1 MKKFTI
7 KGVLDGFRSSVPQP
21 VKPDQEIVENLRSEH
36 FQVKK
41 TFRHG
46 FPHQPTAVAFDPV
59 QRLLAIGTKSGSL
72 RILGRPG
79 VDAHVKHEGC
89 STVVQLQFLINEGA
103 LVSAT
108 ADDTLHLWNFR
119 QKIPQ
124 VVQSLKFQRE
134 RITCI
139 HLPLQSKWLYV
150 GTERGN
156 IHILHIET
164 FVLSGY
170 VINWNKAIEISRK
183 THPGAVVHLS
193 DNPLDLSKMLIGYES
208 GQIVFWDLKTKN
220 ADYRCQS
227 EVPLRSISWHH
238 EGKQFMSSHTDGSLS
253 TWTMRQLKPTN
264 VTHPHAKTTKD
275 GEPEPCKPIQKVE
288 WKLSRSGEAYVIFSG
303 GLAYDT
309 TGRTPSITVIH
320 GKTTTVLEM
329 EHNVIDFITLCESP
343 WTSDYQ
349 DPYAVVVLLQN
360 DLVVIDLLTPGFP
373 CFENPYPMDIHE
385 SPVTCCAYFA
395 DCPSD
400 LVPAF
405 YSVGSKSQK
414 KTGFSEKDWPISGG
428 EWSSSSSSY
437 NEIILTGHADGSIKF
452 WDASAGTLQVLYK
465 LKTAKLFE
473 KGRTRSTDSEE
484 DPLAI
489 QLIYLCPESRKLAI
503 AGSGKHVV
511 LFKFKKVESMSE
523 VVTLEISL
531 TADSGKEI
539 ESSSDHD
546 SPAGGNTSGTGES
559 KVNESN
565 QLLKVK
571 TGLQKRAP
579 GFQATL
585 ICLTVAPNGEQ
596 PENITALSLNSSYGL
611 MAYGNESGLAIIDI
625 VQKISL
631 IVINTTDIGSN
642 MDPCQRVLR
651 SPKRQDDLK
660 RENEDKMKSPST
672 DQLTMCLPTLKQTHR
687 DSTVESEGLLAMV
700 AENVQQPQQ
709 CPLRGGDT
717 QIGSNNS
724 KEIAEE
730 PLNETSKPGCTT
742 NEEDCVKNH
751 GWKGLRLKRQLSKV
765 DLKIKSTFSP
775 GLVTSQNGV
784 GTDSSGL
791 KSSIFYCNVNE
802 TVSPLSRNESVVSES
817 PLVVEGSSSAPG
829 YDSSTNDCKKREIQH
844 QGKSVTSEG
853 ENDGKPTI
861 AQSLNENAIGRSD
874 VAAAA
879 VRPVNLLLA
888 ENEPKAPRLKKI
900 VKMKQSKREGRL
912 LSVPNLKFAKN
923 DPAVCDL
930 RCEETNNTASESF
943 TGNLIRRFSSLRKEK
958 KVPIEVKKKPRAVS
972 SMNGM
977 CMLPVTRRSTVVVGG
992 SGGCGEKNDNADG
1005 NNICS
1010 SSSSYGN
1017 TGGDGGC
1024 DSECAIGVSV
1034 PRSSIR
1040 STMNSVDDDVTGA
1053 IATSRKSFTLE
1064 PRLSRAQDKY
1074 DSSFQRSR
1082 SSSMSSLENITTETI
1097 SCLTFAD
1104 SYTKKSDTSP
1114 APTLWI
1120 GTSLG
1125 SVQTVIFNTPARAE
1139 RLAYPVVVSTCNG
1152 STFKLKGCILSI
1164 FFLDC
1169 NGALIP
1175 YSYESW
1181 KDDGMESKERN
1192 KSQGKCTNSRMSPSM
1207 NAQVST
1213 GDGFEDRQF
1222 VVLASEKQAR
1232 VVALPSQNCLYRQQL
1247 AENHIVIKA
1256 EITSLKD
1263 NVCLVCYV
1271 SNGHIATYSLPSLR
1285 PLIDV
1290 DFLPLIDLSFQTT
1303 KHGIVDPM
1311 LSIWGHQLFVNGD
1324 TDQIAKTLCF
1334 SNRGH
1339 GLYLSSPTEIQKFS
1353 VSSQFCGEL
1362 TEMMGDLFIG
1372 HDMPEPP
1379 KESFFKGL
1387 FGGGSR
1393 SLDREELFGESSGR
1407 ASRTVAKHIPG
1418 PNAGAEN
1425 LRERVTT
1432 ATGEVNMAHQMVLE
1446 RGEKL
1451 SQLEERTGRMMSEA
1465 ESFSQSAH
1473 GLVLKYKDKKWYQL

>member
-21 VKPDQEIVENLRSEH
+21 VKPDQEIVENLRPEH

-89 STVVQLQFLINEGA
+89 TAVLQLQFLVNEGA

-156 IHILHIET
+156 IHVLHIET

-170 VINWNKAIEISRK
+170 VINWNKAIEVSRK

-208 GQIVFWDLKTKN
+208 GQMVFWDLKLKN
-220 ADYRCQS
+220 ADYRCQTD
-227 EVPLRSISWHH
+227 VPLKSVSWHH
-238 EGKQFMSSHTDGSLS
+238 EGKQFMSSHTDGSLI
-253 TWTMRQLKPTN
+253 TWTVRQVKPAN

-288 WKLSRSGEAYVIFSG
+288 WKLSRSGEAYIIFSG
-303 GLAYDT
+303 GLACDT

-343 WTSDYQ
+343 WNSDYQ

-360 DLVVIDLLTPGFP
+360 DLVVIDLLTSGFP

-414 KTGFSEKDWPISGG
+414 KTGFSERDWPISGG

-473 KGRTRSTDSEE
+473 KGRTRSIDSEE

-489 QLIYLCPESRKLAI
+489 QLIFLCPESRKLAI
-503 AGSGKHVV
+503 AGSGRHVV

-523 VVTLEISL
+523 IMTLEVSL
-531 TADSGKEI
+531 SGESGKEV

-546 SPAGGNTSGTGES
+546 SPAGNTSGTGES
-559 KVNESN
+559 KNNETN
-565 QLLKVK
+565 QSLTVK
-571 TGLQKRAP
+571 TGLHKRAA

-585 ICLTVAPNGEQ
+585 ICLTVAPTGEQ
-596 PENITALSLNSSYGL
+596 AENITALSLNSSYGL
-611 MAYGNESGLAIIDI
+611 MAYGNETGIVIIDI

-631 IVINTTDIGSN
+631 IVLNTADIGGN
-642 MDPCQRVLR
+642 IDPCQRVLR
-651 SPKRQDDLK
+651 SPKRQDDSK
-660 RENEDKMKSPST
+660 RDNDDKARSPSA
-672 DQLTMCLPTLKQTHR
+672 DQLTTCLPTLKQ
-687 DSTVESEGLLAMV
+687 
-700 AENVQQPQQ
+700 VQISFAVFP
-709 CPLRGGDT
+709 D
-717 QIGSNNS
+717 
-724 KEIAEE
+724 
-730 PLNETSKPGCTT
+730 
-742 NEEDCVKNH
+742 
-751 GWKGLRLKRQLSKV
+751 SKV
-765 DLKIKSTFSP
+765 DS
-775 GLVTSQNGV
+775 
-784 GTDSSGL
+784 
-791 KSSIFYCNVNE
+791 
-802 TVSPLSRNESVVSES
+802 
-817 PLVVEGSSSAPG
+817 
-829 YDSSTNDCKKREIQH
+829 
-844 QGKSVTSEG
+844 
-853 ENDGKPTI
+853 
-861 AQSLNENAIGRSD
+861 
-874 VAAAA
+874 
-879 VRPVNLLLA
+879 
-888 ENEPKAPRLKKI
+888 
-900 VKMKQSKREGRL
+900 
-912 LSVPNLKFAKN
+912 
-923 DPAVCDL
+923 
-930 RCEETNNTASESF
+930 
-943 TGNLIRRFSSLRKEK
+943 
-958 KVPIEVKKKPRAVS
+958 
-972 SMNGM
+972 
-977 CMLPVTRRSTVVVGG
+977 
-992 SGGCGEKNDNADG
+992 
-1005 NNICS
+1005 
-1010 SSSSYGN
+1010 
-1017 TGGDGGC
+1017 
-1024 DSECAIGVSV
+1024 
-1034 PRSSIR
+1034 
-1040 STMNSVDDDVTGA
+1040 
-1053 IATSRKSFTLE
+1053 
-1064 PRLSRAQDKY
+1064 DKY

-1082 SSSMSSLENITTETI
+1082 SSSMSSLENIITETI

-1114 APTLWI
+1114 VPTLWI
-1120 GTSLG
+1120 GTSVG
-1125 SVQTVIFNTPARAE
+1125 SIQTVIFNTPSRTE
-1139 RLAYPVVVSTCNG
+1139 RHAHPVVVSTCNG
-1152 STFKLKGCILSI
+1152 STFRLKGCILSMS
-1164 FFLDC
+1164 FLDC
-1169 NGALIP
+1169 NGALMP

-1181 KDDGMESKERN
+1181 KDDSTDSKERN
-1192 KSQGKCTNSRMSPSM
+1192 RSSGKSTNNRMSPSM
-1207 NAQVST
+1207 NAQITT

-1247 AENHIVIKA
+1247 AETHIVIKA
-1256 EITSLKD
+1256 EITSIND
-1263 NVCLVCYV
+1263 NVCLVCYI
-1271 SNGHIATYSLPSLR
+1271 SNGHVVTYSLPSLR
-1285 PLIDV
+1285 VLIDV

-1324 TDQIAKTLCF
+1324 TDQIAKTLCL

-1353 VSSQFCGEL
+1353 VSSQFCSEL
-1362 TEMMGDLFIG
+1362 TEMMGDLFTG

-1379 KESFFKGL
+1379 KESFFRGL
-1387 FGGGSR
+1387 FGCGAR

-1418 PNAGAEN
+1418 PNAGAEGI
-1425 LRERVTT
+1425 RERVTT

-1446 RGEKL
+1446 RGDKL
-1451 SQLEERTGRMMSEA
+1451 SQLEDRSARMMTES
-1465 ESFSQSAH
+1465 ESFAQSAH
-1473 GLVLKYKDKKWYQL
+1473 GLMLKYKDKKWYQL

>member
-21 VKPDQEIVENLRSEH
+21 TKPDQEIIENLRTEH

-46 FPHQPTAVAFDPV
+46 FPHQPTALAFDPV

-79 VDAHVKHEGC
+79 VDAHVKHEEC
-89 STVVQLQFLINEGA
+89 SPVLRLQFLINEGA

-108 ADDTLHLWNFR
+108 EDDTLHLWNFR

-124 VVQSLKFQRE
+124 VVHSLKFQRD

-139 HLPLQSKWLYV
+139 HLPLQSKWLYI
-150 GTERGN
+150 GTDRGN

-170 VINWNKAIEISRK
+170 VINWNKAIEVSRK

-193 DNPLDLSKMLIGYES
+193 DNPLDLSKMLIGYSS
-208 GQIVFWDLKTKN
+208 GQVVLWDLKTKI
-220 ADYRCQS
+220 ADYRCQTDD
-227 EVPLRSISWHH
+227 LLTSITWHH
-238 EGKQFMSSHTDGSLS
+238 EGKQFMCSHSDGSLS
-253 TWTMRQLKPTN
+253 TWTIRQLKPSITF
-264 VTHPHAKTTKD
+264 PHAKFTKD
-275 GEPEPCKPIQKVE
+275 GEPERCKAIQKVE

-303 GLAYDT
+303 GLAQDT
-309 TGRTPSITVIH
+309 TGRTPSITVMH

-329 EHNVIDFITLCESP
+329 EHNVVDFITLCDSP
-343 WTSDYQ
+343 WASDFQ

-360 DLVVIDLLTPGFP
+360 DLVVIDLLTTGFP

-414 KTGFSEKDWPISGG
+414 KTGFSEKEWPISGG

-473 KGRTRSTDSEE
+473 KTRTRSIDSEE

-489 QLIYLCPESRKLAI
+489 QLIFLCPESRKLAI
-503 AGSGKHVV
+503 AGSGKHIV

-523 VVTLEISL
+523 VVTLEICLSVDPL
-531 TADSGKEI
+531 KEADNSPDRE
-539 ESSSDHD
+539 
-546 SPAGGNTSGTGES
+546 SPATGNTVGNVETKTIEF
-559 KVNESN
+559 NHP
-565 QLLKVK
+565 LKVK
-571 TGLQKRAP
+571 TGLQKRPA

-585 ICLTVAPNGEQ
+585 ICLTTAPPGEL
-596 PENITALSLNSSYGL
+596 PENITSLSLNSSYGL
-611 MAYGNESGLAIIDI
+611 LAYGNESGLVIVDI

-631 IVINTTDIGSN
+631 VVLNTSDLGGG
-642 MDPCQRVLR
+642 DPYQRVLR
-651 SPKRQDDLK
+651 SPKRQDELK
-660 RENEDKMKSPST
+660 RENEDKARSPSS
-672 DQLTMCLPTLKQTHR
+672 DQ
-687 DSTVESEGLLAMV
+687 
-700 AENVQQPQQ
+700 VQINFAVFP
-709 CPLRGGDT
+709 D
-717 QIGSNNS
+717 
-724 KEIAEE
+724 
-730 PLNETSKPGCTT
+730 
-742 NEEDCVKNH
+742 
-751 GWKGLRLKRQLSKV
+751 SKV
-765 DLKIKSTFSP
+765 DSDKF
-775 GLVTSQNGV
+775 
-784 GTDSSGL
+784 
-791 KSSIFYCNVNE
+791 
-802 TVSPLSRNESVVSES
+802 
-817 PLVVEGSSSAPG
+817 
-829 YDSSTNDCKKREIQH
+829 
-844 QGKSVTSEG
+844 
-853 ENDGKPTI
+853 DG
-861 AQSLNENAIGRSD
+861 
-874 VAAAA
+874 
-879 VRPVNLLLA
+879 
-888 ENEPKAPRLKKI
+888 
-900 VKMKQSKREGRL
+900 
-912 LSVPNLKFAKN
+912 
-923 DPAVCDL
+923 
-930 RCEETNNTASESF
+930 
-943 TGNLIRRFSSLRKEK
+943 
-958 KVPIEVKKKPRAVS
+958 
-972 SMNGM
+972 
-977 CMLPVTRRSTVVVGG
+977 
-992 SGGCGEKNDNADG
+992 
-1005 NNICS
+1005 
-1010 SSSSYGN
+1010 
-1017 TGGDGGC
+1017 
-1024 DSECAIGVSV
+1024 
-1034 PRSSIR
+1034 
-1040 STMNSVDDDVTGA
+1040 
-1053 IATSRKSFTLE
+1053 
-1064 PRLSRAQDKY
+1064 
-1074 DSSFQRSR
+1074 SFQRSR

-1104 SYTKKSDTSP
+1104 SYTKKNDTNGM
-1114 APTLWI
+1114 PTLWI

-1125 SVQTVIFNTPARAE
+1125 SVQTVVFNTPAHSE
-1139 RLAYPVVVSTCNG
+1139 RHAHPVVVSTCNG
-1152 STFKLKGCILSI
+1152 STFKLKGCILSMS
-1164 FFLDC
+1164 FLDC

-1181 KDDGMESKERN
+1181 KDENTDGKERN
-1192 KSQGKCTNSRMSPSM
+1192 KSQGKCTNSRMSPST
-1207 NAQVST
+1207 NTQVS
-1213 GDGFEDRQF
+1213 GDNFEDRQF
-1222 VVLASEKQAR
+1222 VVLVSEKQAR
-1232 VVALPSQNCLYRQQL
+1232 VVALPSQNCIYRQQL
-1247 AENHIVIKA
+1247 AETHIVIKA
-1256 EITSLKD
+1256 EVTSLKD

-1271 SNGHIATYSLPSLR
+1271 SNGHITTYSLPSLR

-1290 DFLPLIDLSFQTT
+1290 DFLPLVDLSFQTT

-1311 LSIWGHQLFVNGD
+1311 LTIWGHQLFVNGD

-1339 GLYLSSPTEIQKFS
+1339 GLYLSSPMEIQKFS
-1353 VSSQFCGEL
+1353 VSSEFCAEL

-1418 PNAGAEN
+1418 PNEA
-1425 LRERVTT
+1425 LRERVSS

-1451 SQLEERTGRMMSEA
+1451 SQLEDRTARMMSEA
-1465 ESFSQSAH
+1465 ENFSQSAH
-1473 GLVLKYKDKKWYQL
+1473 GLMLKYKDKKWYQL

>member
-21 VKPDQEIVENLRSEH
+21 AKSDQEIVENLRSEH

-79 VDAHVKHEGC
+79 VDVHVKHEGC
-89 STVVQLQFLINEGA
+89 TAVMQLQFLINEGA
-103 LVSAT
+103 LISAT
-108 ADDTLHLWNFR
+108 TDDTLHLWNFR

-124 VVQSLKFQRE
+124 VVQSLKFQRD

-156 IHILHIET
+156 IHVLHIET

-170 VINWNKAIEISRK
+170 VINWNKAIEVSRK

-193 DNPLDLSKMLIGYES
+193 DIPLDLSKILIGYES
-208 GQIVFWDLKTKN
+208 GQIVFWDLKTKS
-220 ADYRCQS
+220 ADYRCHS
-227 EVPLRSISWHH
+227 DEPLKSITWHH
-238 EGKQFMSSHTDGSLS
+238 EGKQFMSSHSDGSLL
-253 TWTMRQLKPTN
+253 TWTVRQLKPTN
-264 VTHPHAKTTKD
+264 VTHPHAKATKD
-275 GEPEPCKPIQKVE
+275 GEPEPCKSIQKVE

-329 EHNVIDFITLCESP
+329 EHNVVDFITLCDSP
-343 WTSDYQ
+343 WTSDFQ

-360 DLVVIDLLTPGFP
+360 DLVIIDLLTPGFP

-414 KTGFSEKDWPISGG
+414 KTGFSEKEWPVSGG

-473 KGRTRSTDSEE
+473 KSRVRSVDSEE

-503 AGSGKHVV
+503 AGSGKYVV
-511 LFKFKKVESMSE
+511 LFKFKKAESMSE

-531 TADSGKEI
+531 SQNPLREI
-539 ESSSDHD
+539 ETSPDHD
-546 SPAGGNTSGTGES
+546 APATGNVPSGGES
-559 KVNESN
+559 KHTSEHNHP
-565 QLLKVK
+565 LKVK
-571 TGLQKRAP
+571 TGLQKRAA

-585 ICLTVAPNGEQ
+585 ICLTIAPSGEQ

-611 MAYGNESGLAIIDI
+611 MAYGNETGLVIIDI

-631 IVINTTDIGSN
+631 IVLHTTDLGGSG
-642 MDPCQRVLR
+642 DPYQRVLR
-651 SPKRQDDLK
+651 SPKRQDDSK
-660 RENEDKMKSPST
+660 RENEDKARSPSA
-672 DQLTMCLPTLKQTHR
+672 DQVQISFAVFP
-687 DSTVESEGLLAMV
+687 DSKL
-700 AENVQQPQQ
+700 
-709 CPLRGGDT
+709 
-717 QIGSNNS
+717 
-724 KEIAEE
+724 
-730 PLNETSKPGCTT
+730 
-742 NEEDCVKNH
+742 
-751 GWKGLRLKRQLSKV
+751 
-765 DLKIKSTFSP
+765 
-775 GLVTSQNGV
+775 
-784 GTDSSGL
+784 DSGRID
-791 KSSIFYCNVNE
+791 KF
-802 TVSPLSRNESVVSES
+802 
-817 PLVVEGSSSAPG
+817 
-829 YDSSTNDCKKREIQH
+829 
-844 QGKSVTSEG
+844 
-853 ENDGKPTI
+853 DG
-861 AQSLNENAIGRSD
+861 
-874 VAAAA
+874 
-879 VRPVNLLLA
+879 
-888 ENEPKAPRLKKI
+888 
-900 VKMKQSKREGRL
+900 
-912 LSVPNLKFAKN
+912 
-923 DPAVCDL
+923 
-930 RCEETNNTASESF
+930 
-943 TGNLIRRFSSLRKEK
+943 
-958 KVPIEVKKKPRAVS
+958 
-972 SMNGM
+972 
-977 CMLPVTRRSTVVVGG
+977 
-992 SGGCGEKNDNADG
+992 
-1005 NNICS
+1005 
-1010 SSSSYGN
+1010 
-1017 TGGDGGC
+1017 
-1024 DSECAIGVSV
+1024 
-1034 PRSSIR
+1034 
-1040 STMNSVDDDVTGA
+1040 
-1053 IATSRKSFTLE
+1053 
-1064 PRLSRAQDKY
+1064 
-1074 DSSFQRSR
+1074 SFQRSR

-1104 SYTKKSDTSP
+1104 SYTKKSDTSTL
-1114 APTLWI
+1114 PTLWV

-1125 SVQTVIFNTPARAE
+1125 SIQTVVFNPPVPGE
-1139 RLAYPVVVSTCNG
+1139 RHAYPVVVSTCNG
-1152 STFKLKGCILSI
+1152 STFKLKGCILSMS
-1164 FFLDC
+1164 FLDC

-1175 YSYESW
+1175 YSFESW
-1181 KDDGMESKERN
+1181 KDENVDGGKERN
-1192 KSQGKCTNSRMSPSM
+1192 KNQGKCNSRLSPSL
-1207 NAQVST
+1207 NAQVTT

-1222 VVLASEKQAR
+1222 VVLTSEKQAR
-1232 VVALPSQNCLYRQQL
+1232 VVALPSQDCVYRQQL
-1247 AENHIVIKA
+1247 AETHIVIKA
-1256 EITSLKD
+1256 EVTTLKD

-1271 SNGHIATYSLPSLR
+1271 SNGHVSTYSLPSLR

-1290 DFLPLIDLSFQTT
+1290 DFLPLTDLSFQTT

-1353 VSSQFCGEL
+1353 ISSEFCGEL

-1379 KESFFKGL
+1379 KESFFRGL

-1418 PNAGAEN
+1418 PNAGTEN
-1425 LRERVTT
+1425 MRERVTGI
-1432 ATGEVNMAHQMVLE
+1432 TGEIAQAHHMVVE

-1451 SQLEERTGRMMSEA
+1451 SHLEERTARMMSEA
-1465 ESFSQSAH
+1465 ENFSTSAH
-1473 GLVLKYKDKKWYQL
+1473 GLMLKYKDKKWYQL

>member
-21 VKPDQEIVENLRSEH
+21 VKPDQEIVENLRPEH

-79 VDAHVKHEGC
+79 VDAHVRHEGC
-89 STVVQLQFLINEGA
+89 TAVVQLQFLINEGA

-156 IHILHIET
+156 IHVLHIET

-170 VINWNKAIEISRK
+170 VINWNKAIEVSRK

-208 GQIVFWDLKTKN
+208 GQMVFWDLKTKN
-220 ADYRCQS
+220 AEYRCHS
-227 EVPLRSISWHH
+227 DVPLKSISWHH
-238 EGKQFMSSHTDGSLS
+238 EGKQFMCSHTDGSLA
-253 TWTMRQLKPTN
+253 TWTVRQVKPTN
-264 VTHPHAKTTKD
+264 ITHPHAKTTKD

-329 EHNVIDFITLCESP
+329 EHNVIDFITLCENP

-428 EWSSSSSSY
+428 EWSSSSSGY

-473 KGRTRSTDSEE
+473 KGRTRSIDSEE

-489 QLIYLCPESRKLAI
+489 QLIFLCPESRKLAI
-503 AGSGKHVV
+503 AGSGRHVV

-531 TADSGKEI
+531 TADPAKEI

-546 SPAGGNTSGTGES
+546 SPAGNTSGSSES
-559 KVNESN
+559 KNNESN
-565 QLLKVK
+565 QPLKVK
-571 TGLQKRAP
+571 TGLQKRAA

-585 ICLTVAPNGEQ
+585 VCLTIANIGEQ
-596 PENITALSLNSSYGL
+596 AENITALSLNSSYGL
-611 MAYGNESGLAIIDI
+611 MAYGNESGIVIIDI

-631 IVINTTDIGSN
+631 IVLNTADIGGN
-642 MDPCQRVLR
+642 TDPCQRVLR
-651 SPKRQDDLK
+651 SPKRQDELK
-660 RENEDKMKSPST
+660 RENEDKARSPST
-672 DQLTMCLPTLKQTHR
+672 DQ
-687 DSTVESEGLLAMV
+687 
-700 AENVQQPQQ
+700 VQISFAVFP
-709 CPLRGGDT
+709 D
-717 QIGSNNS
+717 
-724 KEIAEE
+724 
-730 PLNETSKPGCTT
+730 
-742 NEEDCVKNH
+742 
-751 GWKGLRLKRQLSKV
+751 SKV
-765 DLKIKSTFSP
+765 DS
-775 GLVTSQNGV
+775 
-784 GTDSSGL
+784 
-791 KSSIFYCNVNE
+791 
-802 TVSPLSRNESVVSES
+802 
-817 PLVVEGSSSAPG
+817 
-829 YDSSTNDCKKREIQH
+829 
-844 QGKSVTSEG
+844 
-853 ENDGKPTI
+853 
-861 AQSLNENAIGRSD
+861 
-874 VAAAA
+874 
-879 VRPVNLLLA
+879 
-888 ENEPKAPRLKKI
+888 
-900 VKMKQSKREGRL
+900 
-912 LSVPNLKFAKN
+912 
-923 DPAVCDL
+923 
-930 RCEETNNTASESF
+930 
-943 TGNLIRRFSSLRKEK
+943 
-958 KVPIEVKKKPRAVS
+958 
-972 SMNGM
+972 
-977 CMLPVTRRSTVVVGG
+977 
-992 SGGCGEKNDNADG
+992 
-1005 NNICS
+1005 
-1010 SSSSYGN
+1010 
-1017 TGGDGGC
+1017 
-1024 DSECAIGVSV
+1024 
-1034 PRSSIR
+1034 
-1040 STMNSVDDDVTGA
+1040 
-1053 IATSRKSFTLE
+1053 
-1064 PRLSRAQDKY
+1064 DKY

-1114 APTLWI
+1114 VPTLWI

-1125 SVQTVIFNTPARAE
+1125 SIQTVIFNTPARGE
-1139 RLAYPVVVSTCNG
+1139 RHAHPVVVSTCNG
-1152 STFKLKGCILSI
+1152 STFKLKGCILSM

-1181 KDDGMESKERN
+1181 KDDSMESKERN
-1192 KSQGKCTNSRMSPSM
+1192 RSQGKCNSRTSSPSM
-1207 NAQVST
+1207 NTQVAT
-1213 GDGFEDRQF
+1213 GEGFEDRQF

-1232 VVALPSQNCLYRQQL
+1232 VVALPSQNCQYRQQL
-1247 AENHIVIKA
+1247 AESHIVIKA

-1263 NVCLVCYV
+1263 NVCLVCYI

-1362 TEMMGDLFIG
+1362 TEMMGDLFTG

-1418 PNAGAEN
+1418 PNAATEN
-1425 LRERVTT
+1425 MRERVTT
-1432 ATGEVNMAHQMVLE
+1432 ATGEVNVAHQMVLE

-1465 ESFSQSAH
+1465 EGFSQSAH
-1473 GLVLKYKDKKWYQL
+1473 GLMLKYKDKKWYQL

>member
-1 MKKFTI
+1 
-7 KGVLDGFRSSVPQP
+7 
-21 VKPDQEIVENLRSEH
+21 
-36 FQVKK
+36 
-41 TFRHG
+41 
-46 FPHQPTAVAFDPV
+46 
-59 QRLLAIGTKSGSL
+59 
-72 RILGRPG
+72 
-79 VDAHVKHEGC
+79 
-89 STVVQLQFLINEGA
+89 
-103 LVSAT
+103 
-108 ADDTLHLWNFR
+108 
-119 QKIPQ
+119 
-124 VVQSLKFQRE
+124 
-134 RITCI
+134 
-139 HLPLQSKWLYV
+139 
-150 GTERGN
+150 
-156 IHILHIET
+156 
-164 FVLSGY
+164 
-170 VINWNKAIEISRK
+170 
-183 THPGAVVHLS
+183 
-193 DNPLDLSKMLIGYES
+193 MLIGYES

-220 ADYRCQS
+220 ADYRCHS
-227 EVPLRSISWHH
+227 DVPLRSISWHH
-238 EGKQFMSSHTDGSLS
+238 EGKQFMCSHTDGSLS
-253 TWTMRQLKPTN
+253 TWTVRQVKATS

-437 NEIILTGHADGSIKF
+437 NEIIVTGHADGSIKF

-473 KGRTRSTDSEE
+473 KGRTRSIDSEE

-489 QLIYLCPESRKLAI
+489 QLIFLCPESRKLAI
-503 AGSGKHVV
+503 AGSGRHVV
-511 LFKFKKVESMSE
+511 LFKFKKLESMSE

-531 TADSGKEI
+531 TADVGKEV
-539 ESSSDHD
+539 ECSPDHD
-546 SPAGGNTSGTGES
+546 SPAGNTSGSSETKNTEG
-559 KVNESN
+559 N
-565 QLLKVK
+565 QGLKVK
-571 TGLQKRAP
+571 SGLQKRAA

-585 ICLTVAPNGEQ
+585 ICLTVGASGEQ

-611 MAYGNESGLAIIDI
+611 MAYGNESGLVIIDI

-631 IVINTTDIGSN
+631 VVINTADIGGST
-642 MDPCQRVLR
+642 DPCQRALR
-651 SPKRQDDLK
+651 SPKRQDDSK
-660 RENEDKMKSPST
+660 RENEDKARSPST
-672 DQLTMCLPTLKQTHR
+672 DQM
-687 DSTVESEGLLAMV
+687 
-700 AENVQQPQQ
+700 
-709 CPLRGGDT
+709 
-717 QIGSNNS
+717 
-724 KEIAEE
+724 
-730 PLNETSKPGCTT
+730 NE
-742 NEEDCVKNH
+742 
-751 GWKGLRLKRQLSKV
+751 
-765 DLKIKSTFSP
+765 
-775 GLVTSQNGV
+775 
-784 GTDSSGL
+784 
-791 KSSIFYCNVNE
+791 
-802 TVSPLSRNESVVSES
+802 
-817 PLVVEGSSSAPG
+817 
-829 YDSSTNDCKKREIQH
+829 
-844 QGKSVTSEG
+844 
-853 ENDGKPTI
+853 
-861 AQSLNENAIGRSD
+861 
-874 VAAAA
+874 
-879 VRPVNLLLA
+879 
-888 ENEPKAPRLKKI
+888 
-900 VKMKQSKREGRL
+900 
-912 LSVPNLKFAKN
+912 
-923 DPAVCDL
+923 
-930 RCEETNNTASESF
+930 
-943 TGNLIRRFSSLRKEK
+943 
-958 KVPIEVKKKPRAVS
+958 
-972 SMNGM
+972 M
-977 CMLPVTRRSTVVVGG
+977 CMLPLTRRGTVVVGG
-992 SGGCGEKNDNADG
+992 SEKGDNAD
-1005 NNICS
+1005 NNSCS
-1010 SSSSYGN
+1010 TCGSA
-1017 TGGDGGC
+1017 GDDGC
-1024 DSECAIGVSV
+1024 NCENPSDV
-1034 PRSSIR
+1034 PRLAIR
-1040 STMNSVDDDVTGA
+1040 STVNSPDVDIGGSNA
-1053 IATSRKSFTLE
+1053 NPRKS
-1064 PRLSRAQDKY
+1064 LSVELRQSRTQGIRKLQKCLSTATNHYELDSLSLNNFPTTSQLSSQRNTEMRSYSSIGPQGSSNYQNILFNTRQYNSFDKY

-1104 SYTKKSDTSP
+1104 SYTRKSDTSP
-1114 APTLWI
+1114 VPTLWI

-1125 SVQTVIFNTPARAE
+1125 SIQTVIFNTPVRGE
-1139 RLAYPVVVSTCNG
+1139 RHVQPVVVSSCNG
-1152 STFKLKGCILSI
+1152 STFKLKGSIILMS
-1164 FFLDC
+1164 FLDC

-1175 YSYESW
+1175 CSYESW
-1181 KDDGMESKERN
+1181 KDETVEGKDRN
-1192 KSQGKCTNSRMSPSM
+1192 KSQGKCTNSRMSPSL
-1207 NAQVST
+1207 NTQVTT

-1222 VVLASEKQAR
+1222 VVLTSEKQAR
-1232 VVALPSQNCLYRQQL
+1232 VLALPSQNCLYRQQL
-1247 AENHIVIKA
+1247 AETHIVIKS
-1256 EITSLKD
+1256 EITSIKD

-1324 TDQIAKTLCF
+1324 TDQIAKTLGF

-1353 VSSQFCGEL
+1353 VSSQFCAEL

-1418 PNAGAEN
+1418 PNAGTEA

-1432 ATGEVNMAHQMVLE
+1432 ATGEVAMAHQMVME

-1451 SQLEERTGRMMSEA
+1451 SQLEERTARMMTEA
-1465 ESFSQSAH
+1465 EGFSQSAH
-1473 GLVLKYKDKKWYQL
+1473 GLMLKYKDKKWYQL

>member
-21 VKPDQEIVENLRSEH
+21 TKPDQEIIENLKPEH

-46 FPHQPTAVAFDPV
+46 FPHQPTALAFDPV

-79 VDAHVKHEGC
+79 VDAHVKHEEC
-89 STVVQLQFLINEGA
+89 SPVLRLQFLINEGA

-108 ADDTLHLWNFR
+108 EDDTLHLWNFR

-124 VVQSLKFQRE
+124 VVHSLKFQRD

-139 HLPLQSKWLYV
+139 HLPLQSKWLYI
-150 GTERGN
+150 GTDRGN

-170 VINWNKAIEISRK
+170 VINWNKAIEVSRK

-193 DNPLDLSKMLIGYES
+193 DNPLDLSKMLIGYSS
-208 GQIVFWDLKTKN
+208 GQIVLWDLKTKI
-220 ADYRCQS
+220 ADYRCQTDD
-227 EVPLRSISWHH
+227 LLTSITWHH
-238 EGKQFMSSHTDGSLS
+238 EGKQFMCSHSDGSLS
-253 TWTMRQLKPTN
+253 TWTIRQLKPSITF
-264 VTHPHAKTTKD
+264 PHAKFTKD
-275 GEPEPCKPIQKVE
+275 GEPERCKAIQKVE
-288 WKLSRSGEAYVIFSG
+288 WKLSRAGEAYVIFSG
-303 GLAYDT
+303 GLAQDT

-329 EHNVIDFITLCESP
+329 EHNVVDFITLCDSP
-343 WTSDYQ
+343 WASDFQ

-360 DLVVIDLLTPGFP
+360 DLVVIDLLTTGFP

-414 KTGFSEKDWPISGG
+414 KTGFSEKEWPISGG

-473 KGRTRSTDSEE
+473 KTRTRSIDSEE

-489 QLIYLCPESRKLAI
+489 QLIFLCPESRKLAI

-523 VVTLEISL
+523 VVTLEICLSVDPL
-531 TADSGKEI
+531 KEADNSPDRE
-539 ESSSDHD
+539 
-546 SPAGGNTSGTGES
+546 SPATGNTVGNVETKTIEF
-559 KVNESN
+559 NHP
-565 QLLKVK
+565 LKVK
-571 TGLQKRAP
+571 TGLQKRPA

-585 ICLTVAPNGEQ
+585 ICLTTAPPGEL
-596 PENITALSLNSSYGL
+596 PENITSLSLNSSYGL
-611 MAYGNESGLAIIDI
+611 LAYGNESGLVIVDI

-631 IVINTTDIGSN
+631 VVLNTSDLGGG
-642 MDPCQRVLR
+642 DPYQRVLR
-651 SPKRQDDLK
+651 SPKRQDELK
-660 RENEDKMKSPST
+660 RENEDKARSPSS
-672 DQLTMCLPTLKQTHR
+672 DQ
-687 DSTVESEGLLAMV
+687 
-700 AENVQQPQQ
+700 
-709 CPLRGGDT
+709 
-717 QIGSNNS
+717 
-724 KEIAEE
+724 
-730 PLNETSKPGCTT
+730 
-742 NEEDCVKNH
+742 
-751 GWKGLRLKRQLSKV
+751 
-765 DLKIKSTFSP
+765 
-775 GLVTSQNGV
+775 
-784 GTDSSGL
+784 
-791 KSSIFYCNVNE
+791 
-802 TVSPLSRNESVVSES
+802 
-817 PLVVEGSSSAPG
+817 
-829 YDSSTNDCKKREIQH
+829 
-844 QGKSVTSEG
+844 
-853 ENDGKPTI
+853 
-861 AQSLNENAIGRSD
+861 
-874 VAAAA
+874 
-879 VRPVNLLLA
+879 
-888 ENEPKAPRLKKI
+888 
-900 VKMKQSKREGRL
+900 
-912 LSVPNLKFAKN
+912 
-923 DPAVCDL
+923 
-930 RCEETNNTASESF
+930 
-943 TGNLIRRFSSLRKEK
+943 
-958 KVPIEVKKKPRAVS
+958 
-972 SMNGM
+972 MNGM
-977 CMLPVTRRSTVVVGG
+977 CVLPVTGRSTVGVGGERGDNGDNSDGCSTGG
-992 SGGCGEKNDNADG
+992 SGSNGAYN
-1005 NNICS
+1005 S
-1010 SSSSYGN
+1010 
-1017 TGGDGGC
+1017 DGGGGSSAGVNITRSGTRSAAAGAISGTDEEINTMSRKGVTLDQRHPRTQGIRKLQKC
-1024 DSECAIGVSV
+1024 LSTTTSHFEVDSATGAAAAFPTVSLFYAQ
-1034 PRSSIR
+1034 R
-1040 STMNSVDDDVTGA
+1040 STEMRSYPSAVA
-1053 IATSRKSFTLE
+1053 QTSLNYQNILTNTRQYSSF
-1064 PRLSRAQDKY
+1064 DKF
-1074 DSSFQRSR
+1074 DGSFQRSR

-1104 SYTKKSDTSP
+1104 SYTKKTDTNGM
-1114 APTLWI
+1114 PTLWI

-1125 SVQTVIFNTPARAE
+1125 SVQTVVFNTPAHSE
-1139 RLAYPVVVSTCNG
+1139 RHAHPVVVSTCNG
-1152 STFKLKGCILSI
+1152 STFKLKGCILSMS
-1164 FFLDC
+1164 FLDC

-1181 KDDGMESKERN
+1181 KDENTDGKERN
-1192 KSQGKCTNSRMSPSM
+1192 KSQGKCTNSRMSPST
-1207 NAQVST
+1207 NTQVG
-1213 GDGFEDRQF
+1213 GDNFEDRQF
-1222 VVLASEKQAR
+1222 VVLVSEKQAR
-1232 VVALPSQNCLYRQQL
+1232 VVALPSQNCVYRQQL
-1247 AENHIVIKA
+1247 AETHIVIKA
-1256 EITSLKD
+1256 EVTPLKD

-1271 SNGHIATYSLPSLR
+1271 SNGHITTYSLPSLR

-1290 DFLPLIDLSFQTT
+1290 DFLPLVDLSFQTT

-1311 LSIWGHQLFVNGD
+1311 LTIWGHQLFVNGD

-1339 GLYLSSPTEIQKFS
+1339 GLYLSSPMEIQKFS
-1353 VSSQFCGEL
+1353 VSSEFCAEL

-1418 PNAGAEN
+1418 PNEA
-1425 LRERVTT
+1425 LRERVSS

-1451 SQLEERTGRMMSEA
+1451 SQLEERTARMMSEA
-1465 ESFSQSAH
+1465 ENFSTSAH
-1473 GLVLKYKDKKWYQL
+1473 GLMLKYKDKKWYQL

>member
-7 KGVLDGFRSSVPQP
+7 KGVLDGFRSSIPQP
-21 VKPDQEIVENLRSEH
+21 AKSDQEIVENLRSEH

-79 VDAHVKHEGC
+79 VDVHVKHEGC
-89 STVVQLQFLINEGA
+89 SAVMQLQFLINEGA
-103 LVSAT
+103 LISAT
-108 ADDTLHLWNFR
+108 TDDTLHLWNFR

-124 VVQSLKFQRE
+124 VVQSLKFQRD

-156 IHILHIET
+156 IHVLHIET

-193 DNPLDLSKMLIGYES
+193 DIPLDLSKILIGYES
-208 GQIVFWDLKTKN
+208 GQIVFWDLKTKS
-220 ADYRCQS
+220 ADYRCHS
-227 EVPLRSISWHH
+227 DEPLKSITWHH
-238 EGKQFMSSHTDGSLS
+238 EGKQFMSSHSDGSLL
-253 TWTMRQLKPTN
+253 TWTVRQLKPTN
-264 VTHPHAKTTKD
+264 VTHPHAKATKD
-275 GEPEPCKPIQKVE
+275 GEPEPCKSIQKVE

-329 EHNVIDFITLCESP
+329 EHNVVDFITLCESP
-343 WTSDYQ
+343 WTSDFQ

-360 DLVVIDLLTPGFP
+360 DLVIIDLLTPGFP

-414 KTGFSEKDWPISGG
+414 KTGFSEKEWPISGG

-473 KGRTRSTDSEE
+473 KSRVRSVDSEE

-503 AGSGKHVV
+503 AGSGKYVV
-511 LFKFKKVESMSE
+511 LFKFKKAESISE

-531 TADSGKEI
+531 GQNLLREI
-539 ESSSDHD
+539 ETSPDHD
-546 SPAGGNTSGTGES
+546 APATGNVPSGGES
-559 KVNESN
+559 KHTSEYNHP
-565 QLLKVK
+565 LKVK
-571 TGLQKRAP
+571 TGLQKRVA

-585 ICLTVAPNGEQ
+585 ICLTIAPSGEQ
-596 PENITALSLNSSYGL
+596 TENITALSLNSSYGL
-611 MAYGNESGLAIIDI
+611 MAYGNETGLVIIDI

-631 IVINTTDIGSN
+631 IVLHTADLGGSG
-642 MDPCQRVLR
+642 DPYQRVLR
-651 SPKRQDDLK
+651 SPKRQDDSK
-660 RENEDKMKSPST
+660 RENEDKARSPSA
-672 DQLTMCLPTLKQTHR
+672 DQLTTMCLPTLKQVQISFAVFP
-687 DSTVESEGLLAMV
+687 DSKL
-700 AENVQQPQQ
+700 
-709 CPLRGGDT
+709 
-717 QIGSNNS
+717 
-724 KEIAEE
+724 
-730 PLNETSKPGCTT
+730 
-742 NEEDCVKNH
+742 
-751 GWKGLRLKRQLSKV
+751 
-765 DLKIKSTFSP
+765 
-775 GLVTSQNGV
+775 
-784 GTDSSGL
+784 DSGRID
-791 KSSIFYCNVNE
+791 KF
-802 TVSPLSRNESVVSES
+802 
-817 PLVVEGSSSAPG
+817 
-829 YDSSTNDCKKREIQH
+829 
-844 QGKSVTSEG
+844 
-853 ENDGKPTI
+853 DG
-861 AQSLNENAIGRSD
+861 
-874 VAAAA
+874 
-879 VRPVNLLLA
+879 
-888 ENEPKAPRLKKI
+888 
-900 VKMKQSKREGRL
+900 
-912 LSVPNLKFAKN
+912 
-923 DPAVCDL
+923 
-930 RCEETNNTASESF
+930 
-943 TGNLIRRFSSLRKEK
+943 
-958 KVPIEVKKKPRAVS
+958 
-972 SMNGM
+972 
-977 CMLPVTRRSTVVVGG
+977 
-992 SGGCGEKNDNADG
+992 
-1005 NNICS
+1005 
-1010 SSSSYGN
+1010 
-1017 TGGDGGC
+1017 
-1024 DSECAIGVSV
+1024 
-1034 PRSSIR
+1034 
-1040 STMNSVDDDVTGA
+1040 
-1053 IATSRKSFTLE
+1053 
-1064 PRLSRAQDKY
+1064 
-1074 DSSFQRSR
+1074 SFQRSR

-1104 SYTKKSDTSP
+1104 SYTKKSDTSTL
-1114 APTLWI
+1114 PTLWV

-1125 SVQTVIFNTPARAE
+1125 SIQTIVFNPPVPGE
-1139 RLAYPVVVSTCNG
+1139 RHSYPVVVSTCNG
-1152 STFKLKGCILSI
+1152 STFKLKGCILSMS
-1164 FFLDC
+1164 FLDC

-1175 YSYESW
+1175 YSFESW
-1181 KDDGMESKERN
+1181 RDENVDAGKERN
-1192 KSQGKCTNSRMSPSM
+1192 KNQGKCNSRLSPSL
-1207 NAQVST
+1207 NAQVTT

-1222 VVLASEKQAR
+1222 VVLTSEKQAR
-1232 VVALPSQNCLYRQQL
+1232 VVALPSQDCVYRQQL
-1247 AENHIVIKA
+1247 AETHIVIKA
-1256 EITSLKD
+1256 EVTTLKD

-1271 SNGHIATYSLPSLR
+1271 SNGHVSTYSLPSLR

-1290 DFLPLIDLSFQTT
+1290 DFLPLTDLSFQTT

-1353 VSSQFCGEL
+1353 ISSEFCGEL

-1379 KESFFKGL
+1379 KESFFRGL

-1418 PNAGAEN
+1418 PNAGTEN
-1425 LRERVTT
+1425 MRERVTGI
-1432 ATGEVNMAHQMVLE
+1432 TGEIAQAHHMVVE

-1451 SQLEERTGRMMSEA
+1451 SHLEERTARMMSEA
-1465 ESFSQSAH
+1465 ENFSTSAH
-1473 GLVLKYKDKKWYQL
+1473 GLMLKYKDKKWYQL

>member
-21 VKPDQEIVENLRSEH
+21 VKTDQEIVENLRPEH

-46 FPHQPTAVAFDPV
+46 FPHQPTALAFDPV

-79 VDAHVKHEGC
+79 VDAHVKHEGGAA
-89 STVVQLQFLINEGA
+89 VVQLQFLINEGA

-108 ADDTLHLWNFR
+108 ADDTVHLWNFR

-124 VVQSLKFQRE
+124 VVQSLKFQRD

-139 HLPLQSKWLYV
+139 HLPLQSKWLYI

-170 VINWNKAIEISRK
+170 VINWNKAIEVSRK

-193 DNPLDLSKMLIGYES
+193 DNPLDLSKMLIGYTT
-208 GQIVFWDLKTKN
+208 GQIVLWDLKTKN
-220 ADYRCQS
+220 ADYRCQTDD
-227 EVPLRSISWHH
+227 PLKSITWHH
-238 EGKQFMSSHTDGSLS
+238 EGKQFMCSHTDGSLS
-253 TWTMRQLKPTN
+253 TWTVRQLKPAN
-264 VTHPHAKTTKD
+264 VTYPHAKATKD
-275 GEPEPCKPIQKVE
+275 GEPELCKPIQKVE
-288 WKLSRSGEAYVIFSG
+288 WKLSRSGDTYIIFSG

-309 TGRTPSITVIH
+309 TGRTPSITVIQN

-329 EHNVIDFITLCESP
+329 EHNVIDFVTLCDSP
-343 WTSDYQ
+343 WASDFQ

-414 KTGFSEKDWPISGG
+414 KTGFSEKEWPISGG

-473 KGRTRSTDSEE
+473 KTRTRSIDSEE

-489 QLIYLCPESRKLAI
+489 QLIFLCPESRKLAI

-523 VVTLEISL
+523 VVTLEICLSVDP
-531 TADSGKEI
+531 TKEGDNSPDR
-539 ESSSDHD
+539 E
-546 SPAGGNTSGTGES
+546 SPANTVGNVES
-559 KVNESN
+559 KNTEFN
-565 QLLKVK
+565 HPLKIK
-571 TGLQKRAP
+571 TGLQKRAA

-585 ICLTVAPNGEQ
+585 ICLTTAPIGEQ

-611 MAYGNESGLAIIDI
+611 LAYGNESGLVIVDI

-631 IVINTTDIGSN
+631 IVLNTSDIGGGS
-642 MDPCQRVLR
+642 DPYQRVLR
-651 SPKRQDDLK
+651 SPKRQDDLR
-660 RENEDKMKSPST
+660 RENEDKARSPST
-672 DQLTMCLPTLKQTHR
+672 DQLTMCLPLKQVQINFAVFP
-687 DSTVESEGLLAMV
+687 DSKL
-700 AENVQQPQQ
+700 
-709 CPLRGGDT
+709 
-717 QIGSNNS
+717 
-724 KEIAEE
+724 
-730 PLNETSKPGCTT
+730 
-742 NEEDCVKNH
+742 
-751 GWKGLRLKRQLSKV
+751 
-765 DLKIKSTFSP
+765 
-775 GLVTSQNGV
+775 
-784 GTDSSGL
+784 DSD
-791 KSSIFYCNVNE
+791 KF
-802 TVSPLSRNESVVSES
+802 
-817 PLVVEGSSSAPG
+817 
-829 YDSSTNDCKKREIQH
+829 
-844 QGKSVTSEG
+844 
-853 ENDGKPTI
+853 DG
-861 AQSLNENAIGRSD
+861 
-874 VAAAA
+874 
-879 VRPVNLLLA
+879 
-888 ENEPKAPRLKKI
+888 
-900 VKMKQSKREGRL
+900 
-912 LSVPNLKFAKN
+912 
-923 DPAVCDL
+923 
-930 RCEETNNTASESF
+930 
-943 TGNLIRRFSSLRKEK
+943 
-958 KVPIEVKKKPRAVS
+958 
-972 SMNGM
+972 
-977 CMLPVTRRSTVVVGG
+977 
-992 SGGCGEKNDNADG
+992 
-1005 NNICS
+1005 
-1010 SSSSYGN
+1010 
-1017 TGGDGGC
+1017 
-1024 DSECAIGVSV
+1024 
-1034 PRSSIR
+1034 
-1040 STMNSVDDDVTGA
+1040 
-1053 IATSRKSFTLE
+1053 
-1064 PRLSRAQDKY
+1064 
-1074 DSSFQRSR
+1074 SFQRSR

-1104 SYTKKSDTSP
+1104 SYTKKTDTNGM
-1114 APTLWI
+1114 PTLWI

-1125 SVQTVIFNTPARAE
+1125 SVTTVVFNTPAHGE
-1139 RLAYPVVVSTCNG
+1139 RHAHPVVVSTCNG
-1152 STFKLKGCILSI
+1152 STFKLKGCILSMS
-1164 FFLDC
+1164 FLDC

-1175 YSYESW
+1175 YLFESW
-1181 KDDGMESKERN
+1181 KDENTDGKERN
-1192 KSQGKCTNSRMSPSM
+1192 KSQGKCTNSRMSPSA
-1207 NAQVST
+1207 NTQVS
-1213 GDGFEDRQF
+1213 GDNFEDRQF

-1232 VVALPSQNCLYRQQL
+1232 VVALPSQNCVYRQQL
-1247 AENHIVIKA
+1247 ADTHIVIKA
-1256 EITSLKD
+1256 EVTPLKD
-1263 NVCLVCYV
+1263 NVSLVCYV
-1271 SNGHIATYSLPSLR
+1271 SNGHITTYSLPSLR

-1339 GLYLSSPTEIQKFS
+1339 GLYLSSPMEIQKFS
-1353 VSSQFCGEL
+1353 VSSEFCAEL

-1379 KESFFKGL
+1379 KEGFFKGL

-1418 PNAGAEN
+1418 PNEA
-1425 LRERVTT
+1425 LRERVSS
-1432 ATGEVNMAHQMVLE
+1432 ATGEVNMAHQMVVE

-1451 SQLEERTGRMMSEA
+1451 SQLEERTARMMSEA
-1465 ESFSQSAH
+1465 ENFSTSAH
-1473 GLVLKYKDKKWYQL
+1473 GLMLKYKDKKWYQL

>member
-21 VKPDQEIVENLRSEH
+21 VKPDQEIVENLRPEH

-79 VDAHVKHEGC
+79 VDAHVRHEGC
-89 STVVQLQFLINEGA
+89 TAVVQLQFLINEGA

-156 IHILHIET
+156 IHVLHIET

-170 VINWNKAIEISRK
+170 VINWNKAIEVSRK

-208 GQIVFWDLKTKN
+208 GQMVFWDLKTKN
-220 ADYRCQS
+220 AEYRCHS
-227 EVPLRSISWHH
+227 DVPLKSISWHH
-238 EGKQFMSSHTDGSLS
+238 EGKQFMCSHTDGSLA
-253 TWTMRQLKPTN
+253 TWTVRQVKPTN
-264 VTHPHAKTTKD
+264 ITHPHAKTTKD

-329 EHNVIDFITLCESP
+329 EHNVIDFITLCENP

-414 KTGFSEKDWPISGG
+414 KTGFSDKDWPISGG
-428 EWSSSSSSY
+428 EWSSSSSGY

-473 KGRTRSTDSEE
+473 KGRTRSIDSEE

-489 QLIYLCPESRKLAI
+489 QLIFLCPESRKLAI
-503 AGSGKHVV
+503 AGSGRHVV

-531 TADSGKEI
+531 TADPAKEI

-546 SPAGGNTSGTGES
+546 SPAGNTSGSSES
-559 KVNESN
+559 KNNESN
-565 QLLKVK
+565 QPLKVK
-571 TGLQKRAP
+571 TGLQKRAA

-585 ICLTVAPNGEQ
+585 VCLTIANIGEQ
-596 PENITALSLNSSYGL
+596 AENITALSLNSSYGL
-611 MAYGNESGLAIIDI
+611 MAYGNESGIVIIDI

-631 IVINTTDIGSN
+631 IVLNTADIGGN
-642 MDPCQRVLR
+642 TDPCQRVLR
-651 SPKRQDDLK
+651 SPKRQDELK
-660 RENEDKMKSPST
+660 RENEDKARSPST
-672 DQLTMCLPTLKQTHR
+672 DQLTMCLPTLKQ
-687 DSTVESEGLLAMV
+687 
-700 AENVQQPQQ
+700 
-709 CPLRGGDT
+709 
-717 QIGSNNS
+717 
-724 KEIAEE
+724 
-730 PLNETSKPGCTT
+730 
-742 NEEDCVKNH
+742 
-751 GWKGLRLKRQLSKV
+751 
-765 DLKIKSTFSP
+765 
-775 GLVTSQNGV
+775 
-784 GTDSSGL
+784 
-791 KSSIFYCNVNE
+791 
-802 TVSPLSRNESVVSES
+802 
-817 PLVVEGSSSAPG
+817 
-829 YDSSTNDCKKREIQH
+829 
-844 QGKSVTSEG
+844 
-853 ENDGKPTI
+853 
-861 AQSLNENAIGRSD
+861 
-874 VAAAA
+874 
-879 VRPVNLLLA
+879 
-888 ENEPKAPRLKKI
+888 
-900 VKMKQSKREGRL
+900 
-912 LSVPNLKFAKN
+912 
-923 DPAVCDL
+923 
-930 RCEETNNTASESF
+930 
-943 TGNLIRRFSSLRKEK
+943 
-958 KVPIEVKKKPRAVS
+958 
-972 SMNGM
+972 MNGM

-992 SGGCGEKNDNADG
+992 SGCGEKGDNADS
-1005 NNICS
+1005 NSCS
-1010 SSSSYGN
+1010 PCGN
-1017 TGGDGGC
+1017 TGDGGC
-1024 DSECAIGVSV
+1024 NSESSGGPSTSGVCI
-1034 PRSSIR
+1034 PRSGVQN
-1040 STMNSVDDDVTGA
+1040 TVNSGDDD
-1053 IATSRKSFTLE
+1053 IAGSNANSRKSLTIE
-1064 PRLSRAQDKY
+1064 ARQSRAQGIRKLQKCLSTTTNHYELDSSSLNNFPTTSLLSSHRNTEIRGYSSTTPQASFNYQNILSNTRQYNSFDKY

-1114 APTLWI
+1114 VPTLWI

-1125 SVQTVIFNTPARAE
+1125 SIQTVIFNTPARGE
-1139 RLAYPVVVSTCNG
+1139 RHAHPVVVSTCNG
-1152 STFKLKGCILSI
+1152 STFKLKGCILSM

-1181 KDDGMESKERN
+1181 KDDSMESKERN
-1192 KSQGKCTNSRMSPSM
+1192 RSQGKCNSRTSSPSM
-1207 NAQVST
+1207 NTQVAT
-1213 GDGFEDRQF
+1213 GEGFEDRQF

-1232 VVALPSQNCLYRQQL
+1232 VVALPSQNCQYRQQL
-1247 AENHIVIKA
+1247 AESHIVIKA

-1263 NVCLVCYV
+1263 NVCLVCYI

-1362 TEMMGDLFIG
+1362 TEMMGDLFTG

-1418 PNAGAEN
+1418 PNAATEN
-1425 LRERVTT
+1425 MRERVTT
-1432 ATGEVNMAHQMVLE
+1432 ATGEVNVAHQMVLE

-1465 ESFSQSAH
+1465 EGFSQSAH
-1473 GLVLKYKDKKWYQL
+1473 GLMLKYKDKKWYQL

>member
-21 VKPDQEIVENLRSEH
+21 VKPDQEIVENLRTEH

-46 FPHQPTAVAFDPV
+46 FPHQPTALAFDPV

-79 VDAHVKHEGC
+79 VDAHVKHEGGAA
-89 STVVQLQFLINEGA
+89 VIQLQFLVNEGA

-124 VVQSLKFQRE
+124 VVQSLKFQRD

-150 GTERGN
+150 GTDRGN
-156 IHILHIET
+156 IHVLHIES

-193 DNPLDLSKMLIGYES
+193 DNPLDLSKLLIGYTS
-208 GQIVFWDLKTKN
+208 GQIVLWDLKTKS
-220 ADYRCQS
+220 ADYRCQTD
-227 EVPLRSISWHH
+227 EQLKSITWHH
-238 EGKQFMSSHTDGSLS
+238 EGKQFMSSHADGSLS
-253 TWTMRQLKPTN
+253 TWTVRQPKPTN
-264 VTHPHAKTTKD
+264 VTYPHAKSTKD

-288 WKLSRSGEAYVIFSG
+288 WKLSRTGEAYVIFSG

-329 EHNVIDFITLCESP
+329 EHNVIDFVTLCDSP
-343 WTSDYQ
+343 WASDFQ

-414 KTGFSEKDWPISGG
+414 KTGFSEKEWPISGG

-473 KGRTRSTDSEE
+473 KTRTRSIDSEE

-489 QLIYLCPESRKLAI
+489 QHIFLCPESRKLAI

-523 VVTLEISL
+523 VVTLEICLSVDPGRD
-531 TADSGKEI
+531 ADTGSPDRE
-539 ESSSDHD
+539 
-546 SPAGGNTSGTGES
+546 SPAPGNTTGNVET
-559 KVNESN
+559 KITDFNHPM
-565 QLLKVK
+565 KVK

-585 ICLTVAPNGEQ
+585 ICLTTAPSGEQ
-596 PENITALSLNSSYGL
+596 PESITSLSLNSSYGL
-611 MAYGNESGLAIIDI
+611 LAYGNESGLVIVDI

-631 IVINTTDIGSN
+631 VVLNTSDLGGGS
-642 MDPCQRVLR
+642 DPYQRVLR
-651 SPKRQDDLK
+651 SPKRQDDLR
-660 RENEDKMKSPST
+660 RENEDKARSPST
-672 DQLTMCLPTLKQTHR
+672 DQSQRESALESELV
-687 DSTVESEGLLAMV
+687 DSTQQQAQHQPTCSRN
-700 AENVQQPQQ
+700 ENQTAGNAGEKP
-709 CPLRGGDT
+709 
-717 QIGSNNS
+717 S
-724 KEIAEE
+724 AEE
-730 PLNETSKPGCTT
+730 STSEPNKAGSLPNG
-742 NEEDCVKNH
+742 EECQKSQ
-751 GWKGLRLKRQLSKV
+751 GWKGFSLKRQLSKV
-765 DLKIKSTFSP
+765 DLKIKNTFTPS
-775 GLVTSQNGV
+775 LVSSQNGSS
-784 GTDSSGL
+784 SSGL
-791 KSSIFYCNVNE
+791 MQVPQCQQVGGDTSSQKSSTFYCNISE
-802 TVSPLSRNESVVSES
+802 TASTSRSLSPVESVDSES
-817 PLVVEGSSSAPG
+817 SLSPENQSPGHESSQAPV
-829 YDSSTNDCKKREIQH
+829 DDRKREIQEAR
-844 QGKSVTSEG
+844 SPTTENESE
-853 ENDGKPTI
+853 KPT
-861 AQSLNENAIGRSD
+861 AISD
-874 VAAAA
+874 GGNVGVKTEA
-879 VRPVNLLLA
+879 VRPMNLSLPEHEA
-888 ENEPKAPRLKKI
+888 KPPRMKRI
-900 VKMKQSKREGRL
+900 AKMKQSKREGRL
-912 LSVPNLKFAKN
+912 LSVPNLKFSKN
-923 DPAVCDL
+923 ESTVCDL
-930 RCEETNNTASESF
+930 RCEESATTESSF
-943 TGNLIRRFSSLRKEK
+943 TGNLMRRFSRVDKF
-958 KVPIEVKKKPRAVS
+958 
-972 SMNGM
+972 
-977 CMLPVTRRSTVVVGG
+977 
-992 SGGCGEKNDNADG
+992 DG
-1005 NNICS
+1005 
-1010 SSSSYGN
+1010 
-1017 TGGDGGC
+1017 
-1024 DSECAIGVSV
+1024 
-1034 PRSSIR
+1034 
-1040 STMNSVDDDVTGA
+1040 
-1053 IATSRKSFTLE
+1053 
-1064 PRLSRAQDKY
+1064 
-1074 DSSFQRSR
+1074 SFQRSR

-1104 SYTKKSDTSP
+1104 TYTKKNDTNGM
-1114 APTLWI
+1114 PTLWI

-1125 SVQTVIFNTPARAE
+1125 SVQTVIFNTPPHGE
-1139 RLAYPVVVSTCNG
+1139 RHAHPVVVSTCNG
-1152 STFKLKGCILSI
+1152 STFKLKGCILSMS
-1164 FFLDC
+1164 FLDC

-1181 KDDGMESKERN
+1181 KDENTDGKERN
-1192 KSQGKCTNSRMSPSM
+1192 KGQGKCTNSSRMSPSM
-1207 NAQVST
+1207 QVGS
-1213 GDGFEDRQF
+1213 GDSFEDRQF

-1232 VVALPSQNCLYRQQL
+1232 VVALPSQNCVYRQQL
-1247 AENHIVIKA
+1247 AETHMVIKA
-1256 EITSLKD
+1256 EITTLKD

-1271 SNGHIATYSLPSLR
+1271 SNGHITTYSLPSLR
-1285 PLIDV
+1285 LLIDV
-1290 DFLPLIDLSFQTT
+1290 DFLPLIDLR
-1303 KHGIVDPM
+1303 
-1311 LSIWGHQLFVNGD
+1311 
-1324 TDQIAKTLCF
+1324 IAKTLCF

-1339 GLYLSSPTEIQKFS
+1339 GLYLSSPMEIQKFS
-1353 VSSQFCGEL
+1353 VSSEFCAEL

-1418 PNAGAEN
+1418 PNEAI
-1425 LRERVTT
+1425 RERVAS

-1451 SQLEERTGRMMSEA
+1451 SQLEERTARMMSEA
-1465 ESFSQSAH
+1465 DNFSQNAH
-1473 GLVLKYKDKKWYQL
+1473 NLMLKYKDKKWYQL

>member
-21 VKPDQEIVENLRSEH
+21 VKPDQEIVENLRPEH

-79 VDAHVKHEGC
+79 VDAHVRHEGC
-89 STVVQLQFLINEGA
+89 TAVVQLQFLINEGA

-170 VINWNKAIEISRK
+170 VINWNKAIEVSRK

-208 GQIVFWDLKTKN
+208 GQMVFWDLKTKN
-220 ADYRCQS
+220 AEYRCHS
-227 EVPLRSISWHH
+227 DVPLKSISWHH
-238 EGKQFMSSHTDGSLS
+238 EGKQFMCSHTDGSLA
-253 TWTMRQLKPTN
+253 TWTVRQVKPTN
-264 VTHPHAKTTKD
+264 ITHPHAKTTKD

-329 EHNVIDFITLCESP
+329 EHNVIDFITLCENP

-428 EWSSSSSSY
+428 EWSSSSSGY

-473 KGRTRSTDSEE
+473 KGRTRSIDSEE

-489 QLIYLCPESRKLAI
+489 QLIFLCPESRKLAI
-503 AGSGKHVV
+503 AGSGRHVV

-531 TADSGKEI
+531 TADPAKEI

-546 SPAGGNTSGTGES
+546 SPAGNTSGSSES
-559 KVNESN
+559 KNNESN
-565 QLLKVK
+565 QPLKVK
-571 TGLQKRAP
+571 TGLQKRAA

-585 ICLTVAPNGEQ
+585 VCLTIANSGEQ
-596 PENITALSLNSSYGL
+596 AENITALSLNSSYGL
-611 MAYGNESGLAIIDI
+611 MAYGNESGIVIIDI

-631 IVINTTDIGSN
+631 IVLNTADIGGN
-642 MDPCQRVLR
+642 TDPCQRVLR
-651 SPKRQDDLK
+651 SPKRQDELK
-660 RENEDKMKSPST
+660 RENEDKARSPST
-672 DQLTMCLPTLKQTHR
+672 DQLTMCLPTLKQ
-687 DSTVESEGLLAMV
+687 
-700 AENVQQPQQ
+700 VQISFAVFP
-709 CPLRGGDT
+709 D
-717 QIGSNNS
+717 
-724 KEIAEE
+724 
-730 PLNETSKPGCTT
+730 
-742 NEEDCVKNH
+742 
-751 GWKGLRLKRQLSKV
+751 SKV
-765 DLKIKSTFSP
+765 DS
-775 GLVTSQNGV
+775 
-784 GTDSSGL
+784 
-791 KSSIFYCNVNE
+791 
-802 TVSPLSRNESVVSES
+802 
-817 PLVVEGSSSAPG
+817 
-829 YDSSTNDCKKREIQH
+829 
-844 QGKSVTSEG
+844 
-853 ENDGKPTI
+853 
-861 AQSLNENAIGRSD
+861 
-874 VAAAA
+874 
-879 VRPVNLLLA
+879 
-888 ENEPKAPRLKKI
+888 
-900 VKMKQSKREGRL
+900 
-912 LSVPNLKFAKN
+912 
-923 DPAVCDL
+923 
-930 RCEETNNTASESF
+930 
-943 TGNLIRRFSSLRKEK
+943 
-958 KVPIEVKKKPRAVS
+958 
-972 SMNGM
+972 
-977 CMLPVTRRSTVVVGG
+977 
-992 SGGCGEKNDNADG
+992 
-1005 NNICS
+1005 
-1010 SSSSYGN
+1010 
-1017 TGGDGGC
+1017 
-1024 DSECAIGVSV
+1024 
-1034 PRSSIR
+1034 
-1040 STMNSVDDDVTGA
+1040 
-1053 IATSRKSFTLE
+1053 
-1064 PRLSRAQDKY
+1064 DKY

-1114 APTLWI
+1114 VPTLWI

-1125 SVQTVIFNTPARAE
+1125 SIQTVIFNTPARGE
-1139 RLAYPVVVSTCNG
+1139 RHAHPVVVSTCNG
-1152 STFKLKGCILSI
+1152 STFKLKGCILSM

-1181 KDDGMESKERN
+1181 KDDSMESKERN
-1192 KSQGKCTNSRMSPSM
+1192 RSQGKCNSRTSSPSM
-1207 NAQVST
+1207 NTQVTT
-1213 GDGFEDRQF
+1213 GEGFEDRQF

-1232 VVALPSQNCLYRQQL
+1232 VVALPSQNCQYRQQL
-1247 AENHIVIKA
+1247 AESHIVIKA

-1263 NVCLVCYV
+1263 NVCLVCYI

-1362 TEMMGDLFIG
+1362 TEMMGDLFTG

-1418 PNAGAEN
+1418 PNAATESM
-1425 LRERVTT
+1425 RERVTT
-1432 ATGEVNMAHQMVLE
+1432 ATGEVNVAHQMVLE

-1465 ESFSQSAH
+1465 EGFSQSAH
-1473 GLVLKYKDKKWYQL
+1473 GLMLKYKDKKWYQL

>member
-21 VKPDQEIVENLRSEH
+21 VKPDQEIVENLRPEH

-89 STVVQLQFLINEGA
+89 TAVLQLQFLVNEGA

-156 IHILHIET
+156 IHVLHIET

-170 VINWNKAIEISRK
+170 VINWNKAIEVSRK

-208 GQIVFWDLKTKN
+208 GQMVFWDLKLKN
-220 ADYRCQS
+220 ADYRCQTD
-227 EVPLRSISWHH
+227 VPLKSVSWHH
-238 EGKQFMSSHTDGSLS
+238 EGKQFMSSHTDGSLI
-253 TWTMRQLKPTN
+253 TWTVRQVKPAN

-288 WKLSRSGEAYVIFSG
+288 WKLSRSGEAYIIFSG
-303 GLAYDT
+303 GLACDT

-343 WTSDYQ
+343 WNSDYQ

-360 DLVVIDLLTPGFP
+360 DLVVIDLLTSGFP

-414 KTGFSEKDWPISGG
+414 KTGFSERDWPISGG

-473 KGRTRSTDSEE
+473 KGRTRSIDSEE

-489 QLIYLCPESRKLAI
+489 QLIFLCPESRKLAI
-503 AGSGKHVV
+503 AGSGRHVV

-523 VVTLEISL
+523 IMTLEVSL
-531 TADSGKEI
+531 SGESGKEV

-546 SPAGGNTSGTGES
+546 SPAGNTSGTGES
-559 KVNESN
+559 KNNETN
-565 QLLKVK
+565 QSLTVK
-571 TGLQKRAP
+571 TGLHKRAA

-585 ICLTVAPNGEQ
+585 ICLTVAPTGEQ
-596 PENITALSLNSSYGL
+596 AENITALSLNSSYGL
-611 MAYGNESGLAIIDI
+611 MAYGNETGIVIIDI

-631 IVINTTDIGSN
+631 IVLNTADIGGN
-642 MDPCQRVLR
+642 IDPCQRVLR
-651 SPKRQDDLK
+651 SPKRQDDSK
-660 RENEDKMKSPST
+660 RDNDDKARSPSA
-672 DQLTMCLPTLKQTHR
+672 DQ
-687 DSTVESEGLLAMV
+687 
-700 AENVQQPQQ
+700 VQISFAVFP
-709 CPLRGGDT
+709 D
-717 QIGSNNS
+717 
-724 KEIAEE
+724 
-730 PLNETSKPGCTT
+730 
-742 NEEDCVKNH
+742 
-751 GWKGLRLKRQLSKV
+751 SKV
-765 DLKIKSTFSP
+765 DS
-775 GLVTSQNGV
+775 
-784 GTDSSGL
+784 
-791 KSSIFYCNVNE
+791 
-802 TVSPLSRNESVVSES
+802 
-817 PLVVEGSSSAPG
+817 
-829 YDSSTNDCKKREIQH
+829 
-844 QGKSVTSEG
+844 
-853 ENDGKPTI
+853 
-861 AQSLNENAIGRSD
+861 
-874 VAAAA
+874 
-879 VRPVNLLLA
+879 
-888 ENEPKAPRLKKI
+888 
-900 VKMKQSKREGRL
+900 
-912 LSVPNLKFAKN
+912 
-923 DPAVCDL
+923 
-930 RCEETNNTASESF
+930 
-943 TGNLIRRFSSLRKEK
+943 
-958 KVPIEVKKKPRAVS
+958 
-972 SMNGM
+972 
-977 CMLPVTRRSTVVVGG
+977 
-992 SGGCGEKNDNADG
+992 
-1005 NNICS
+1005 
-1010 SSSSYGN
+1010 
-1017 TGGDGGC
+1017 
-1024 DSECAIGVSV
+1024 
-1034 PRSSIR
+1034 
-1040 STMNSVDDDVTGA
+1040 
-1053 IATSRKSFTLE
+1053 
-1064 PRLSRAQDKY
+1064 DKY

-1082 SSSMSSLENITTETI
+1082 SSSMSSLENIITETI

-1114 APTLWI
+1114 VPTLWI
-1120 GTSLG
+1120 GTSVG
-1125 SVQTVIFNTPARAE
+1125 SIQTVIFNTPSRTE
-1139 RLAYPVVVSTCNG
+1139 RHAHPVVVSTCNG
-1152 STFKLKGCILSI
+1152 STFRLKGCILSMS
-1164 FFLDC
+1164 FLDC
-1169 NGALIP
+1169 NGALMP

-1181 KDDGMESKERN
+1181 KDDSTDSKERN
-1192 KSQGKCTNSRMSPSM
+1192 RSSGKSTNNRMSPSM
-1207 NAQVST
+1207 NAQITT

-1247 AENHIVIKA
+1247 AETHIVIKA
-1256 EITSLKD
+1256 EITSIND
-1263 NVCLVCYV
+1263 NVCLVCYI
-1271 SNGHIATYSLPSLR
+1271 SNGHVVTYSLPSLR
-1285 PLIDV
+1285 VLIDV

-1324 TDQIAKTLCF
+1324 TDQIAKTLCL

-1353 VSSQFCGEL
+1353 VSSQFCSEL
-1362 TEMMGDLFIG
+1362 TEMMGDLFTG

-1379 KESFFKGL
+1379 KESFFRGL
-1387 FGGGSR
+1387 FGCGAR

-1418 PNAGAEN
+1418 PNAGAEGI
-1425 LRERVTT
+1425 RERVTT

-1446 RGEKL
+1446 RGDKL
-1451 SQLEERTGRMMSEA
+1451 SQLEDRSARMMTES
-1465 ESFSQSAH
+1465 ESFAQSAH
-1473 GLVLKYKDKKWYQL
+1473 GLMLKYKDKKWYQL

>member
-21 VKPDQEIVENLRSEH
+21 TKPDQEIIENLRPEH

-46 FPHQPTAVAFDPV
+46 FPHQPTALAFDPI

-79 VDAHVKHEGC
+79 VDAHVKHEEC
-89 STVVQLQFLINEGA
+89 SPVLRLQFLINEGA

-108 ADDTLHLWNFR
+108 EDDTLHLWNFR

-124 VVQSLKFQRE
+124 VVHSLKFQRD

-139 HLPLQSKWLYV
+139 HLPLQSKWLYI
-150 GTERGN
+150 GTDRGN

-170 VINWNKAIEISRK
+170 VINWNKAIEVSRK

-193 DNPLDLSKMLIGYES
+193 DNPLDLSKMLIGYSS
-208 GQIVFWDLKTKN
+208 GQIVLWDLKTKI
-220 ADYRCQS
+220 ADYRCQTDD
-227 EVPLRSISWHH
+227 LLTSISWHH
-238 EGKQFMSSHTDGSLS
+238 EGKQFMCSHSDGSLS
-253 TWTMRQLKPTN
+253 TWTIRQLKPSITF
-264 VTHPHAKTTKD
+264 PHAKFTKD
-275 GEPEPCKPIQKVE
+275 GEPERCKAIQKVE
-288 WKLSRSGEAYVIFSG
+288 WKLSRAGEAYVIFSG
-303 GLAYDT
+303 GLAQDT
-309 TGRTPSITVIH
+309 TGRTPSITVMH

-329 EHNVIDFITLCESP
+329 EHNVVDFITLCDSP
-343 WTSDYQ
+343 WASDFQ

-360 DLVVIDLLTPGFP
+360 DLVVIDLLTTGFP

-414 KTGFSEKDWPISGG
+414 KTGFSEKEWPISGG

-473 KGRTRSTDSEE
+473 KTRTRSIDSEE

-489 QLIYLCPESRKLAI
+489 QLIFLCPESRKLAI
-503 AGSGKHVV
+503 AGSGKHIV

-523 VVTLEISL
+523 VVTLEICLSVDPL
-531 TADSGKEI
+531 KEADNSPDRE
-539 ESSSDHD
+539 
-546 SPAGGNTSGTGES
+546 SPATGNTVGNVETKTIEF
-559 KVNESN
+559 NHP
-565 QLLKVK
+565 LKVK
-571 TGLQKRAP
+571 TGLQKRPA

-585 ICLTVAPNGEQ
+585 ICLTTAPPGEL
-596 PENITALSLNSSYGL
+596 PENITSLSLNSSYGL
-611 MAYGNESGLAIIDI
+611 LAYGNESGLVIVDI

-631 IVINTTDIGSN
+631 VVLNTSDLGGG
-642 MDPCQRVLR
+642 DPYQRVLR
-651 SPKRQDDLK
+651 SPKRQDELK
-660 RENEDKMKSPST
+660 RENEDKARSPSS
-672 DQLTMCLPTLKQTHR
+672 DQNQRESMM
-687 DSTVESEGLLAMV
+687 ESEPIV
-700 AENVQQPQQ
+700 ARIADSIQQVQQQQQ
-709 CPLRGGDT
+709 CPRNESQTG
-717 QIGSNNS
+717 NNS
-724 KEIAEE
+724 DKPNAEE
-730 PLNETSKPGCTT
+730 TT
-742 NEEDCVKNH
+742 NESNKAGNIPNGDECQKSQ
-751 GWKGLRLKRQLSKV
+751 GWKGFSLKRQLSKV
-765 DLKIKSTFSP
+765 DLKIKNTFTPSS
-775 GLVTSQNGV
+775 VSSQNGSS
-784 GTDSSGL
+784 SSGL
-791 KSSIFYCNVNE
+791 MQVPQCQQISSDTGSQKSSTFYCNIE
-802 TVSPLSRNESVVSES
+802 AASTSSLSPVESVDSES
-817 PLVVEGSSSAPG
+817 SLSPESQSPG
-829 YDSSTNDCKKREIQH
+829 RESPQTDDKKQEIQETRSSTE
-844 QGKSVTSEG
+844 
-853 ENDGKPTI
+853 
-861 AQSLNENAIGRSD
+861 NENEKTIMSND
-874 VAAAA
+874 NIVAKTEA
-879 VRPVNLLLA
+879 VRPMNLSLPEHEA
-888 ENEPKAPRLKKI
+888 KPPRLRYIAKI
-900 VKMKQSKREGRL
+900 KQAKREGRL
-912 LSVPNLKFAKN
+912 LSVPNLKFSKN
-923 DPAVCDL
+923 ETTVCDL
-930 RCEETNNTASESF
+930 RCEESATSESF
-943 TGNLIRRFSSLRKEK
+943 TGNLIRRFSRIDKF
-958 KVPIEVKKKPRAVS
+958 
-972 SMNGM
+972 
-977 CMLPVTRRSTVVVGG
+977 
-992 SGGCGEKNDNADG
+992 DG
-1005 NNICS
+1005 
-1010 SSSSYGN
+1010 
-1017 TGGDGGC
+1017 
-1024 DSECAIGVSV
+1024 
-1034 PRSSIR
+1034 
-1040 STMNSVDDDVTGA
+1040 
-1053 IATSRKSFTLE
+1053 
-1064 PRLSRAQDKY
+1064 
-1074 DSSFQRSR
+1074 SFQRSR

-1104 SYTKKSDTSP
+1104 SYTKKNDTNGM
-1114 APTLWI
+1114 PTLWI

-1125 SVQTVIFNTPARAE
+1125 SVQTVVFNTPAHSE
-1139 RLAYPVVVSTCNG
+1139 RHAHPVVVSTCNG
-1152 STFKLKGCILSI
+1152 STFKLKGCILSMS
-1164 FFLDC
+1164 FLDC

-1181 KDDGMESKERN
+1181 KDENTDGKERN
-1192 KSQGKCTNSRMSPSM
+1192 KSQGKCTNSRMSPST
-1207 NAQVST
+1207 NTQVG
-1213 GDGFEDRQF
+1213 GDNFEDRQF
-1222 VVLASEKQAR
+1222 VVLVSEKQAR
-1232 VVALPSQNCLYRQQL
+1232 VVALPSQNCVYRQQL
-1247 AENHIVIKA
+1247 AETHIVIKA
-1256 EITSLKD
+1256 EVTSLKD

-1271 SNGHIATYSLPSLR
+1271 SNGHITTYSLPSLR

-1290 DFLPLIDLSFQTT
+1290 DFVPLVDLSFQTT

-1311 LSIWGHQLFVNGD
+1311 LTIWGHQLFVNGD

-1339 GLYLSSPTEIQKFS
+1339 GLYLSSPMEIQKFS
-1353 VSSQFCGEL
+1353 VSSEFCAEL

-1418 PNAGAEN
+1418 PNEA
-1425 LRERVTT
+1425 LRERVSS

-1451 SQLEERTGRMMSEA
+1451 SQLEERTARMMSEA
-1465 ESFSQSAH
+1465 ENFSTSAH
-1473 GLVLKYKDKKWYQL
+1473 GLMLKYKDKKWYQL

>member
-672 DQLTMCLPTLKQTHR
+672 DQTHR

-943 TGNLIRRFSSLRKEK
+943 TGNLIRRFSVNYHLK
-958 KVPIEVKKKPRAVS
+958 
-972 SMNGM
+972 
-977 CMLPVTRRSTVVVGG
+977 RREST
-992 SGGCGEKNDNADG
+992 
-1005 NNICS
+1005 IH
-1010 SSSSYGN
+1010 
-1017 TGGDGGC
+1017 
-1024 DSECAIGVSV
+1024 
-1034 PRSSIR
+1034 
-1040 STMNSVDDDVTGA
+1040 
-1053 IATSRKSFTLE
+1053 
-1064 PRLSRAQDKY
+1064 KY